1 MFVGDKNHNRLY
13 ENPNFRCFSKAE
25 NRFLIWQEKFRILS
39 SLLAL
44 RFWQAWNDDRL
55 NKRGY
60 KDEEI

>member
-39 SLLAL
+39 GLLAL
-44 RFWQAWNDDRL
+44 RFWQAWNMV
-55 NKRGY
+55 N
-60 KDEEI
+60 